1 MFQDMAITDL
11 VRMNERVSKLEQSLR
26 DGGHRLTSSRLVI
39 LEALVESGGHLSADE
54 LASTV
59 RSKVDSVS
67 RMTIYRTLDLLCDL
81 GHVRPVYQGA
91 RAARFILLEDGRH
104 HHFVCSGCDRVYEFD
119 DCFLEELLDR
129 LQSTAGFDVQAHLLE
144 LYGLCDNCQA

>member
-1 MFQDMAITDL
+1 
-11 VRMNERVSKLEQSLR
+11 MNKRVSKLGQSLR

-54 LASTV
+54 LALSV
-59 RSKVDSVS
+59 RRRDDNVS

-104 HHFVCSGCDRVYEFD
+104 HHFVCSGCDLVFEFD
-119 DCFLEELLDR
+119 DCLVEDLLNR
-129 LQSTAGFDVQAHLLE
+129 LQDTAGFDVQAHLLE
-144 LYGLCDNCQA
+144 LYGLCDSCQA